1 MNLRSSARKESPDV
15 NLTPLI
21 DVVFLLLIFF
31 MVSTTFKR
39 DTEIKVDLPE
49 ANAEVV
55 QHEEKPLEIIV
66 DEKGRYFIGQ
76 QELVN
81 QRLRTMKSV
90 LLKEIGKDKKRT
102 LVIRADQK
110 SPHGAVVLI
119 MDAARQVGI
128 VNLSIATTRSADD
141 S

>member
-66 DEKGRYFIGQ
+66 DEQGRYFIGQ

-90 LLKEIGKDKKRT
+90 LLKEIGDNKERA

-110 SPHGAVVLI
+110 APHGAVVLI

-128 VNLSIATTRSADD
+128 LNMSIATTRSADD

>member
-1 MNLRSSARKESPDV
+1 
-15 NLTPLI
+15 
-21 DVVFLLLIFF
+21 